1 MSLFDIFSHVFTRT
15 PQGPTPEE
23 IAEREQRLAQLK
35 ALEEERRKEEMKRE
49 KLKRLRRVVHDVKIA
64 AIFEKAGFAYDVSG
78 DYLILFLPYSFKVYI
93 KDAGKLPLISAKCY
107 VSVAKMLQDFIL
119 EHQDLITSKRLE
131 FGGNV
136 RLNKDFYSSRL
147 TFSLPLGH
155 NLVVVMENKALE
167 AERERILSIVKE
179 MTDIF
184 IELLK
189 RAPSS
194 RNQFYITH

>member
-1 MSLFDIFSHVFTRT
+1 MSLFDIFGHVFTRT

-23 IAEREQRLAQLK
+23 IAEREQRLTQLK
-35 ALEEERRKEEMKRE
+35 ALEDERRKEEMKRE

-64 AIFEKAGFAYDVSG
+64 AIFEKAGFEYEVSG
-78 DYLILFLPYSFKVYI
+78 EYLILYLPYSFKVYI

-107 VSVAKMLQDFIL
+107 VSVAKMLQDFIM

-155 NLVVVMENKALE
+155 NLVVVMANSALE
-167 AERERILSIVKE
+167 TERDRILCIVKE

-184 IELLK
+184 IELQK

-194 RNQFYITH
+194 RSQFYITH

>member
-1 MSLFDIFSHVFTRT
+1 MSLFDKISHVFARE
-15 PQGPTPEE
+15 PKGPTPEE

-64 AIFEKAGFAYDVSG
+64 AIFEKAGFEYEVSG
-78 DYLILFLPYSFKVYI
+78 EYLILFLPYSFKVYV

-107 VSVAKMLQDFIL
+107 VSVAKMLQDFIM

-155 NLVVVMENKALE
+155 NLVVVMANSALE
-167 AERERILSIVKE
+167 TERDRILCIVKE

-194 RNQFYITH
+194 RSQFYITH